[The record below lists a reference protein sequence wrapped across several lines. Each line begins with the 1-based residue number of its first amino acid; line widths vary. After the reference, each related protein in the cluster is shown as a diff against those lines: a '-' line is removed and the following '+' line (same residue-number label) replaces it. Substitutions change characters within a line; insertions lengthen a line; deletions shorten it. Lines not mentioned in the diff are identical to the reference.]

1 MENAK
6 QNVVVPY
13 DFTERADCAV
23 KHAALI
29 ARSKDA
35 EVVLLHI
42 VKKEAQS
49 ADAAAKLDGL
59 VAQIAADEKVACRY
73 IVREGTI
80 FTTINEVVAE
90 QGSMLVVMG
99 THGMKGMQRITGSW
113 ALKVIVGCTV
123 PYLIVQ
129 KDPEYKKPMRV
140 LFPVD

>member
-29 ARSKDA
+29 ARNKDA

-59 VAQIAADEKVACRY
+59 VAQIAADEKVSCR
-73 IVREGTI
+73 
-80 FTTINEVVAE
+80 
-90 QGSMLVVMG
+90 
-99 THGMKGMQRITGSW
+99 
-113 ALKVIVGCTV
+113 
-123 PYLIVQ
+123 
-129 KDPEYKKPMRV
+129 
-140 LFPVD
+140 